1 MSSLTQTSVIAI
13 CTILAG
19 ACALSGAALAAKK
32 SAAGGKEPPACAAI
46 TFRPVAPG
54 LPDGDQDAGLYK
66 SRFGRIELK
75 AAIKSGEAQN
85 YFILFNGKPPA
96 AASGGVPKSA
106 EPCLQSKHVKLPVK
120 SAGGACIGTRFR
132 VVIDHSSG
140 DKLAMLFG
148 LQGNAWQLCS
158 TSKIG

>member
-1 MSSLTQTSVIAI
+1 MSSLTQFGVV
-13 CTILAG
+13 TIGLLLAG
-19 ACALSGAALAAKK
+19 AYAGADSALAAQKA
-32 SAAGGKEPPACAAI
+32 AAGGKQPPACAAI

-75 AAIKSGEAQN
+75 AAVKSGEAQN

-96 AASGGVPKSA
+96 AVSGGVPKSA
-106 EPCLQSKHVKLPVK
+106 DACLASKHVKLPVK
-120 SAGGACIGTRFR
+120 SVNGACIGTRFR
-132 VVIDHSSG
+132 VVIDHSTG

-148 LQGNAWQLCS
+148 LQGDAWQLCS
-158 TSKIG
+158 TSKL